1 MEEIWKERKNLLP
14 KNHSKFMDLNIEYD
28 KEAKEELILK
38 QERLKSKELERINF
52 SKDVVK
58 NYLPKK

>member
-1 MEEIWKERKNLLP
+1 
-14 KNHSKFMDLNIEYD
+14 MDLNIEYD

-52 SKDVVK
+52 IRMLLKIIYLK
-58 NYLPKK
+58 N